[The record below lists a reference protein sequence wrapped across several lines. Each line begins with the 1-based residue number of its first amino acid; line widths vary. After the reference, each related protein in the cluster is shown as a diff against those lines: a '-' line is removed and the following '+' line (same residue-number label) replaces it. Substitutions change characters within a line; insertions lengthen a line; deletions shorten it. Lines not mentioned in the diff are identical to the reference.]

1 MHKKIKVTI
10 SLNQGKKIVSAE
22 KFLSA
27 DKTVIVDDFGLT
39 ERSLMYERS
48 KLDLSKDK

>member
-1 MHKKIKVTI
+1 MTI

-27 DKTVIVDDFGLT
+27 DTTVIGDDFGLT
-39 ERSLMYERS
+39 QRSLMYERF